1 MENILFLCGKRK
13 NMETKMKINQKSS
26 AWLKWI
32 TASVV
37 MLGMCIL
44 HACSTVD
51 DESVHQKSR
60 VRVKVSPF
68 QVETEDMGVTSRA
81 SIAEAATHLSFA
93 VFDAQGTLVGTAV
106 CQESSD
112 ASFGTIDMELY
123 PGSYQLV
130 AVAHNGDADAVIHS
144 TTSVTL
150 PGTTFT
156 DTFAEVQSLTVEAN
170 KNCDFTMTLP
180 RATSAFI
187 LKLKDTPPANTK
199 EIKVVVNSTGF
210 DPTTLK
216 FNPSTRL
223 AENTWKQTCIIPIAD
238 ISKNLPIY
246 YIGMYP
252 VTTVPVKATAYDTSG
267 NEIINHTINNVP
279 LNPNQKTI
287 ASGYFFQSPG
297 SGTFALETGWD
308 TDKEMDY

>member
-1 MENILFLCGKRK
+1 MENILFLCEKRK

-26 AWLKWI
+26 VWFKWI

-44 HACSTVD
+44 HACSSVD
-51 DESVHQKSR
+51 DESMRQKSR
-60 VRVKVSPF
+60 VRINVSPF
-68 QVETEDMGVTSRA
+68 QLEIEDMGVTSRTA
-81 SIAEAATHLSFA
+81 IADAATRLSFA
-93 VFDAQGTLVGTAV
+93 VFDAQGTLVGTAIS
-106 CQESSD
+106 QQSSD
-112 ASFGTIDMELY
+112 TSFGTIDMELY
-123 PGSYQLV
+123 PGSYQMV
-130 AVAHNGDADAVIHS
+130 AVAHNGDADAVINS

-170 KNCDFTMTLP
+170 KDCNFTMTLP

-187 LKLKDTPPANTK
+187 LKLKDTPPANAK
-199 EIKVVVNSTGF
+199 EIKVVVNSTTYE
-210 DPTTLK
+210 PTTLK
-216 FNPSTRL
+216 INPSTRL

-238 ISKNLPIY
+238 IAKEIPIY
-246 YIGMYP
+246 YIGMYS
-252 VTTVPVKATAYDTSG
+252 VTAVTVKATAYDTDG
-267 NEIINHTINNVP
+267 NEIISHTISNVP

-297 SGTFALETGWD
+297 SGTFTLEAGWG